1 MMRRAP
7 LACLFLFGVVFTAS
21 AQQDARIRLAPRA
34 ESSKE
39 KEERWYAKPI
49 TTRIGEIVELDGRQL
64 AVILSG
70 EANPTRFP
78 AERVLSIETREI
90 PDDQR
95 AALQA
100 FRDGDYTTALKGLV
114 ASISN
119 KEPSERPP
127 VWRQQWLSMMAAQ
140 AAWRSGRGAI
150 AFELIE
156 QLDRRPMPPMIW
168 ALLPIDW
175 KGTTNSQPLLDA
187 AAKRAGS
194 ESLAVKLVAASW
206 LLGSTKYRG
215 AAESAINRL
224 AKLKAPTISPLAK
237 QLGWRSRTP
246 VELRSQWPDW
256 LATID
261 ALPMSLQAG
270 PRIAI
275 ESALRSAGLADAARE
290 QKLVL
295 ETATPV
301 WHPDLP
307 DSNGNQAFPLR

>member
-1 MMRRAP
+1 M
-7 LACLFLFGVVFTAS
+7 
-21 AQQDARIRLAPRA
+21 
-34 ESSKE
+34 
-39 KEERWYAKPI
+39 
-49 TTRIGEIVELDGRQL
+49 
-64 AVILSG
+64 
-70 EANPTRFP
+70 
-78 AERVLSIETREI
+78 LSIETGEI
-90 PDDQR
+90 PEDQR

-114 ASISN
+114 GSISN
-119 KEPSERPP
+119 KEPSQRPP

-175 KGTTNSQPLLDA
+175 KGTTKSQPLLDA

-224 AKLKAPTISPLAK
+224 AKLKAPTISPLAE
-237 QLGWRSRTP
+237 QLRWRSRTP

-256 LATID
+256 LTTID
-261 ALPMSLQAG
+261 VLPMSLQAG

-307 DSNGNQAFPLR
+307 DSNRNQAFPLR